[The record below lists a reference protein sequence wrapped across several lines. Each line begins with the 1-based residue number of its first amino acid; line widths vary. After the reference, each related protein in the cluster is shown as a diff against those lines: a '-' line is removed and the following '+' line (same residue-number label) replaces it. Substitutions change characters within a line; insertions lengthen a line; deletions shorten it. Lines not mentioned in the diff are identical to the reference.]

1 MEARLMASLSVS
13 DPAYIRH
20 GLALSDD
27 TLLVDLSFPKTVHVK
42 GVNTLTGETKDYL
55 LKVTQS
61 GKLLLI

>member
-1 MEARLMASLSVS
+1 MTVLTTT

-20 GLALSDD
+20 GLVLSADV
-27 TLLVDLSFPKTVHVK
+27 LLVDLTEPRTLHVK
-42 GVNTLTGETKDYL
+42 GVNTVTGETKDYL

>member
-1 MEARLMASLSVS
+1 MNVTTA

-27 TLLVDLSFPKTVHVK
+27 LLLVDLSFPKTVHVK